1 MATPRS
7 ASWSRPADGRPSA
20 AFAAALA
27 CAIFLVAWWALHA
40 DFFVRDEI
48 SDLHVYALYGD
59 AIERGEL
66 PYRDVPV
73 EYPPAALPLFA
84 LPSLAR
90 AHGLGG
96 YADTFDRLIWL
107 CGTAALVFMAVAL
120 RELRASPR
128 RLAGALA
135 FAALAPLA
143 LGSVVLTRFDL
154 WPAALT
160 VGAVAA
166 VLAGRNRLGLG
177 ALGLGI
183 AAKVFPAV
191 VAPILLMHVWRRHGR
206 REALVSAGLCAGV
219 VAVCFAPFLAL
230 APDGVW
236 ASIVRQTTRP
246 LQIESLGAA
255 ALIVAHHVGGL
266 AVTMRTSAGS
276 QNLVGAL
283 PHDVGRALTVLQILA
298 VVAVWLWFRRGDT
311 ASRERLVVACAAA
324 VCAFVALGK
333 VLSPQFLIWLV
344 PLVPLV
350 GGRRG
355 IAATGLLG
363 VSLVL
368 TQLWF
373 PSRYW
378 WLVYGF
384 HTRETILVAAR
395 DASLLALLAVLLWP
409 DREAE
414 VGPVSTGPRPMGTH
428 GPVAE
433 RA

>member
-1 MATPRS
+1 MATRS
-7 ASWSRPADGRPSA
+7 ASWSRPADGRTSA
-20 AFAAALA
+20 ALAAALA
-27 CAIFLVAWWALHA
+27 SLLFLVAWWCLHR
-40 DFFVRDEI
+40 DFFVGDQI
-48 SDLHVYALYGD
+48 SDLYVYATYGN
-59 AIERGEL
+59 AIEGGEL
-66 PYRDVPV
+66 PYRDFGV

-84 LPSLAR
+84 LPSLAQ

-96 YADTFDRLIWL
+96 YADAFDRLIWL
-107 CGTAALVFMAVAL
+107 CGCAGLAFMALAL
-120 RELRASPR
+120 RELRAPPR
-128 RLAGALA
+128 RFAGALA
-135 FAALAPLA
+135 FGALAPLA
-143 LGSVVLTRFDL
+143 LGSVVLTRYDL

-160 VGAVAA
+160 VAAVAA

-191 VAPILLMHVWRRHGR
+191 VAPILVMHVWRRHGR
-206 REALVSAGLCAGV
+206 REALVSTAFSAGV
-219 VAVCFAPFLAL
+219 VVACFAPFLAL
-230 APDGVW
+230 APHGVW
-236 ASIVRQTTRP
+236 SSVVRQTTRP
-246 LQIESLGAA
+246 LQIESVGAA

-266 AVTMRTSAGS
+266 EVTMRTSAGS
-276 QNLVGAL
+276 QNLVGTL
-283 PHDVGRALTVLQILA
+283 PRDVGRVLTVIQLLA
-298 VVAVWLWFRRGDT
+298 VVGVWLWFRRGDT

-350 GGRRG
+350 RGRRG
-355 IAATGLLG
+355 LAASGLLG
-363 VSLVL
+363 VALVL

-395 DASLLALLAVLLWP
+395 DATLLALLAVLVWP
-409 DREAE
+409 RRESE
-414 VGPVSTGPRPMGTH
+414 VGPVYTGPGPMGTH
-428 GPVAE
+428 GPPAE